1 MVQLST
7 VDAQREQLSR
17 KRGRAARAYGFHTFA
32 DPGCPLELSG
42 AFRDNVRQFLQECG
56 EAEDY
61 AVEGMPT
68 WKTILIEEASGVAI
82 PLYVV
87 EEHVSQ
93 SFRPHCD
100 YCRCSGWSH
109 HFVSKRRY
117 HFIIPRSDSS
127 HKPLGVGGR
136 ESTEATAFDRTGYL
150 LHGMVHCNGFGHL
163 ITINGREKGSKYVS
177 GREIMDLWDRI
188 CNLLRTREVTVDDVA
203 KKRGMEL
210 RLLYNVAYGRTWFG
224 RWGYSYGHG
233 SFGVTETKYAT
244 AVEILGGFP
253 LPSVLDDFRAVDN
266 VDTIRRI
273 VRTYQRLSDT
283 TMLTVRD
290 LLRFMLE
297 LRSRFPVQPSDKL
310 DSDEHLQAP
319 AVPPVTRK
327 SHAEKRRNAAPV
339 PKLLS
344 FPTSRWSDKRLRYAA
359 DVIVDALLDGGGRMS
374 RQAVR
379 DAARLTIG
387 DTGLLDFVLKSLNE
401 CIIGKRII
409 RRRVNSA
416 TRVLEYT
423 VEEFSSSSG
432 GAGGAG
438 GGGALGTGIEREPD
452 SAGEDSCGG
461 GSVGQIGLEELT
473 KDIIYF
479 YKHVVENYWPAKLR
493 STTEAA
499 VIQAAARA
507 ILDTKRFVKSWPFF
521 DDDDSMLRFLCS
533 VVPGTGAEAEE
544 LSRPLP
550 PPEVVV
556 VPLYATVGDLKRE
569 VEKALRDTYYIARE
583 FVVVEVEV
591 VEGKGGDVDNEEP
604 LFGVAE
610 SGARMW
616 VRGRGLDL
624 GCGLRYEGGADNW
637 VVDCSCGA
645 RDDDGERMIACDVCE
660 VWQHT
665 RCGGIGDGENTPV
678 IFFCEACGSSLM
690 PRGILPLMDPV

>member
-1 MVQLST
+1 MVQLSP
-7 VDAQREQLSR
+7 VDAQREHLSR
-17 KRGRAARAYGFHTFA
+17 KRGRGAPAYGFHTFA
-32 DPGCPLELSG
+32 DPGYPLELSG
-42 AFRDNVRQFLQECG
+42 AFRDNVRRFLQECC

-68 WKTILIEEASGVAI
+68 WKTILIVEASGIAI

-117 HFIIPRSDSS
+117 HFILPPSDSS
-127 HKPLGVGGR
+127 HRSLGVGGGEPT
-136 ESTEATAFDRTGYL
+136 ESTAFDRTDYL

-163 ITINGREKGSKYVS
+163 ITINGREKGSKHVS

-188 CNLLRTREVTVDDVA
+188 CDLLRTREVTVDDVA

-224 RWGYSYGHG
+224 RWGYAYGHG
-233 SFGVTETKYAT
+233 SFGVTETKYAA
-244 AVEILGGFP
+244 AVEILGHFP
-253 LPSVLDDFRAVDN
+253 LMSVLDDFRAVDN

-273 VRTYQRLSDT
+273 VRTYQRINDT

-297 LRSRFPVQPSDKL
+297 LRSRFPVQPSD
-310 DSDEHLQAP
+310 DMDADEPLKFP
-319 AVPPVTRK
+319 AMPPVARK
-327 SHAEKRRNAAPV
+327 SHPERRRGAAAM

-344 FPTSRWSDKRLRYAA
+344 FPASRWSDKRLRYAA
-359 DVIVDALLDGGGRMS
+359 DVIVDSLLDGGGRMS

-401 CIIGKRII
+401 CIIGRRII
-409 RRRVNSA
+409 RRGVNPA

-423 VEEFSSSSG
+423 IEDFSSNGGDDGSLDSG
-432 GAGGAG
+432 VERGRHSAEEDGFG
-438 GGGALGTGIEREPD
+438 GGHVR
-452 SAGEDSCGG
+452 
-461 GSVGQIGLEELT
+461 QIGREELT
-473 KDIIYF
+473 KDILYV
-479 YKHVVENYWPAKLR
+479 YRHVVESYWPAKLR
-493 STTEAA
+493 PTTEAA

-533 VVPGTGAEAEE
+533 VVPESGAEAEE
-544 LSRPLP
+544 FSRPLP

-569 VEKALRDTYYIARE
+569 VEKALRDTYYISRE
-583 FVVVEVEV
+583 YVVVEVEGM
-591 VEGKGGDVDNEEP
+591 EGERGEVDDGEP

-665 RCGGIGDGENTPV
+665 RCGGIDDGENTPV
-678 IFFCEACGSSLM
+678 IFFCDACGSSLM
-690 PRGILPLMDPV
+690 PRGLRPLTEMV